1 MGSRA
6 VYEAVLIRRTLE
18 AIGFEGFSFAP
29 SFYFLCELGAKWVQT
44 YPKRLL
50 SLINF
55 SKFSF
60 ALWFI
65 FSVT

>member
-29 SFYFLCELGAKWVQT
+29 VSAFYVNWVQSG
-44 YPKRLL
+44 YRL
-50 SLINF
+50 IR
-55 SKFSF
+55 KGCCHK
-60 ALWFI
+60 
-65 FSVT
+65 